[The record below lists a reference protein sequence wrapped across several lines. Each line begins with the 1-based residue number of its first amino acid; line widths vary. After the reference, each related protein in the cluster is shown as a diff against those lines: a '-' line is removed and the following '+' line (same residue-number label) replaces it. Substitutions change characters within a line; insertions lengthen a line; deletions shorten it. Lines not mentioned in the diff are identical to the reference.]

1 MSGVWPRT
9 ALLVLGYG
17 LALAACAG
25 SGAREVREA
34 RINVYPD
41 NYKADLAG
49 AVHAYVADPTNIR
62 DAYVSE
68 PAIRTIGQQN
78 RYRACL
84 RFNAKNSDGRYAGNK
99 DLVAVFVSGRFDQFL
114 EQPPSLVAEAREG
127 CKQAEYQRFPELEAL
142 KP

>member
-1 MSGVWPRT
+1 MSGVRPTT
-9 ALLVLGYG
+9 ALLVSGFG
-17 LALAACAG
+17 FALAACAG
-25 SGAREVREA
+25 SGAREAREA

-41 NYKADLAG
+41 NYKTDLAG
-49 AVHAYVADPTNIR
+49 AVHAYVADPTGIR

-68 PAIRTIGQQN
+68 PAIRAIGQQN

-114 EQPPSLVAEAREG
+114 EQPPSLVAEVREG
-127 CKQAEYQRFPELEAL
+127 CKQAEYQRFPEIEAL

>member
-1 MSGVWPRT
+1 MIRFRPTT
-9 ALLVLGYG
+9 ALLVSGLG

-25 SGAREVREA
+25 SGAREAHEA

-41 NYKADLAG
+41 SYKADLAG

-68 PAIRTIGQQN
+68 PALRTIGQQN
-78 RYRACL
+78 RYLACL

-99 DLVAVFVSGRFDQFL
+99 DLVALFVSGRFDQFL

-127 CKQAEYQRFPELEAL
+127 CKQAEYHRFPELEAL